1 MVIHP
6 ARQLPS
12 IAKILRSAEV
22 EALCGRYGRAP
33 TVATLRGVLSALRA
47 RLEAGEPI
55 DGAAGVPAL
64 ALHLRAALEA
74 RALAPVINATGV
86 VLHTNLGRAPLAP
99 AAIAAVGAVARG
111 YSNLEFDLQAGE
123 RGSRTAHIEPLLRR
137 LTGAE
142 ASLVAN
148 NGAAAVLLALTA
160 LARGGD
166 VLVSRGE
173 LVEIG
178 GGFRIPEV
186 IAQSGARLVEVG
198 ATNRT
203 RLADYER
210 ALGPQTRVILKT
222 HPSNYR
228 ILGFTES
235 VPREPLAA
243 LAHAHGLAFVEDL
256 GSGALIDMARF
267 GLPAEPTVQDCIR
280 DGADVVCFSGDKLL
294 GGPQAGIALGRERWI
309 EPLRCHPLMRALRS
323 DKLTLAALG
332 ATLAL
337 YEDPS
342 TVQGEVP
349 VLRMLGT
356 PLDQVRRR
364 ARRARR
370 ALAGVPGLTCEV
382 SEEDSV
388 PGGGTLPLATLPTAV
403 LRLRAQSM
411 SCQSLASA
419 CLAQRPAVVG
429 RLRGDALLLDLRTV
443 EDSDV
448 RPMAASVRRALA

>member
-1 MVIHP
+1 MGHP

-12 IAKILRSAEV
+12 MAKVLDSPELDT
-22 EALCGRYGRAP
+22 LCGHYGRAP
-33 TVATLRGVLSALRA
+33 TVAALRGILSGLRE
-47 RLEAGEPI
+47 RLEAGEPV
-55 DGAAGVPAL
+55 DGSAALPAL
-64 ALHLRAALEA
+64 ALQLRAALAA
-74 RALAPVINATGV
+74 RALVPVINATGV

-99 AAIAAVGAVARG
+99 AAVAAVGAVARG
-111 YSNLEFDLQAGE
+111 YSNLEFDLGTGE
-123 RGSRTAHIEPLLRR
+123 RGSRIAHVEPVLRR

-142 ASLVAN
+142 AALVAN

-160 LARGGD
+160 LARGGE

-198 ATNRT
+198 TTNRT

-228 ILGFTES
+228 ILGFTEA
-235 VPREPLAA
+235 VPRESLAG
-243 LAHAHGLAFVEDL
+243 LAHARGLALVEDL
-256 GSGALIDMARF
+256 GSGALVDMARF
-267 GLPAEPTVQDCIR
+267 GLPAEPTVQDCVR

-294 GGPQAGIALGRERWI
+294 GGPQAGIAVGRERWI
-309 EPLRCHPLMRALRS
+309 EPLRRHPLMRALRS

-337 YEDPS
+337 YEGPS
-342 TVQGEVP
+342 AVHGEVP
-349 VLRMLGT
+349 VLRMLGA
-356 PLDQVRRR
+356 PLEQVRRR
-364 ARRARR
+364 ARRAKR
-370 ALAGVPGLTCEV
+370 ALARVPGLWCEV

-388 PGGGTLPLATLPTAV
+388 PGGGALPLATLPTAV
-403 LRLRAQSM
+403 LRLRAQAM
-411 SCQSLASA
+411 SCQSLADA

-429 RLRGDALLLDLRTV
+429 RLRDDAWLLDLRTV